1 MREGAEEGGPVRMK
15 QWTGK
20 TGPEPASIHHLPFS
34 PTPFQ
39 TSRIFFFPRW
49 EKKRSPET
57 HLCLAYKWGS
67 SLFATQAPEPVIQ

>member
-1 MREGAEEGGPVRMK
+1 MK
-15 QWTGK
+15 QRTGK
-20 TGPEPASIHHLPFS
+20 TGPELASTHHLPFS

-39 TSRIFFFPRW
+39 TSKIFFFPRW

-67 SLFATQAPEPVIQ
+67 SLFATSAPEPVIK